1 MSRGR
6 VAAIAL
12 ACAAFCSTQAQAGNG
27 SNYIH
32 LMNGVEYA
40 FSPLPL
46 VDQTQNFFN
55 GIWRCFP
62 ADMTHAP
69 SLVKNPNEPLF
80 GTYSLKVNTVH
91 INAGGNKPIFDFPN
105 VVLSSNYG
113 DCRFLTTAVA
123 QQINFAPVNF
133 TGIPAAL
140 NLAVIGPM
148 NDPAPTPNPL
158 QDINVHFL
166 VGGVQIASAGPGL
179 AQLLFVNVFNIFQ
192 GTSAIPVSEKENVTL
207 WVRESHS
214 QSVPGG
220 VQYWMFSGDERM
232 VCTAQS
238 SSFLAFQSAAGP
250 ITVGQLRATAGATIG
265 GLEWGIG
272 LGVEDATTN
281 AVVNSIQNGVA
292 GGGGIPNANSDV
304 TWPPAGPG
312 MNPPGG
318 FDAGQASR
326 KISLSGTSLHASSSL
341 GGETLG
347 FASYDELNHH
357 ITNLGHTA
365 NGRIVLMELYQADP
379 VAFGTITAPDCHDR
393 SMITPA
399 PGSFSNGPLV
409 VLSGLSGSR
418 IVGDFFPAGGAP
430 PDPQQGPYPSGSAFT
445 VFAPAFVASAGWLV
459 VTSHDTLVGGIDLP
473 YLPLPT
479 LLVSGATGRSNVGTG
494 TDFPLPPPA
503 SVTVPFA
510 AGLKM
515 LAYSWPLNGAMPFS
529 ATPIPPLATSLAP
542 AANNGHS
549 LSMGYTITF
558 WP

>member
-1 MSRGR
+1 
-6 VAAIAL
+6 V
-12 ACAAFCSTQAQAGNG
+12 FCSFEAKAGNG

-40 FSPLPL
+40 ANPLPL
-46 VDQTQNFFN
+46 VDQSQNFFN

-69 SLVKNPNEPLF
+69 TLVKNAAEPLF

-91 INAGGNKPIFDFPN
+91 ISVTGNKPVFDFPN

-123 QQINFAPVNF
+123 SGLNFAAVTF
-133 TGIPAAL
+133 AGIPAQL
-140 NLAVIGPM
+140 NNAIIGPL

-158 QDINVHFL
+158 QDVNVHFL
-166 VGGVQIASAGPGL
+166 VGGVNVTSAGPGI
-179 AQLLFVNVFNIFQ
+179 AQLIFVNVFGIFA

-220 VQYWMFSGDERM
+220 VQYWLFSGDERM

-250 ITVGQLRATAGATIG
+250 ITVGQLRAQAGATIG

-272 LGVEDATTN
+272 LGIEDAATN
-281 AVVNSIQNGVA
+281 AVVNSVQNGVA
-292 GGGGIPNANSDV
+292 AGGGIPNANSDV
-304 TWPPAGPG
+304 TWPPGGPG
-312 MNPPGG
+312 LNPPGG

-326 KISLSGTSLHASSSL
+326 KISLSGTSLHASSPL

-347 FASYDELNHH
+347 FATYDENNKFILQN
-357 ITNLGHTA
+357 GHPA
-365 NGRIVLMELYQADP
+365 NGRIVLMELYRADP

-393 SMITPA
+393 SMILPA
-399 PGSFSNGPLV
+399 AGTFSNGPL
-409 VLSGLSGSR
+409 LLISGPGPGVR
-418 IVGDFFPAGGAP
+418 IVGDFFPANGAP
-430 PDPQQGPYPSGSAFT
+430 PDPQVGPYPSGSAFS
-445 VFAPAFVASAGWLV
+445 VFAPAFVSSAGWLFV
-459 VTSHDTLVGGIDLP
+459 SSHDTVVGGIDLP
-473 YLPLPT
+473 YLPIPT
-479 LLVSGATGRSNVGTG
+479 TLVSGATGRSNLGTG

-510 AGLKM
+510 VGIQM
-515 LAYSWPLNGAMPFS
+515 LVYSWSLNGAIPFS
-529 ATPIPPLATSLAP
+529 ATPMPPLATAMAP
-542 AANNGHS
+542 AANQGHS
-549 LSMGYTITF
+549 QSMGYTITF